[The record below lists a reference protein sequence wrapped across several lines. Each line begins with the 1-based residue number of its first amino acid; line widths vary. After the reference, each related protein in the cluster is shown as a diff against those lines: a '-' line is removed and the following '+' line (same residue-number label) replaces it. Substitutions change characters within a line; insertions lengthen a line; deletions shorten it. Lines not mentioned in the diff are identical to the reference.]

1 MPLSADSAQPG
12 RLAKAAPPILP
23 APPVPP
29 APLNLRDVL
38 FLGAFALAKL
48 VAHLVSVLFIR
59 YGWFGDELYYLDCAR
74 HLAWGYVDHPPLAMA
89 LLALWTGV
97 FGDGLLAVRLPAYL
111 LGAGTVFT
119 AGLITR
125 ELGGRRFAQGLTCLA
140 VLIAGVY
147 LATDSFYSMN
157 APDKLFWALAI
168 YLVVRI
174 VRRDQP
180 RLWLLFGVVAGLGL
194 LNKYSMG
201 FLGLGLGAG
210 MLLTAQRRQL
220 RSPYLWGGAGIAVL
234 IFLPHLIWEMVHG
247 WPSIEFMHNAMA
259 YKIVGLP
266 LPQFLLGQVLEGH
279 PANLLLWLGGL
290 VVGLLARDG
299 GLRARDDGRP
309 LRDSG
314 LGRMLSLSFLAIFLL
329 LALSGAKVYYL
340 APAFLLV
347 LPPGAVWF
355 EGLTESHRHWR
366 AVLPAVMVVTGL
378 LVAPMAMPLLRPAT
392 YLRYQAAL
400 GFGPPVEEHGAQGAF
415 PQHLGWRFGWPELV
429 EEVARVYDA
438 LPPEQRARCGIFSDG
453 YGGAGA
459 INRLGRD
466 YGLPRAICGQNS
478 HWLWGPRDCDGSVMI
493 VCTSSGA
500 REWLGRIFASV
511 EEQGRLRHP
520 YVPAYANDRVIF
532 LCRDAREPLADLW
545 PQLKVYQ

>member
-1 MPLSADSAQPG
+1 MLLPAQPG
-12 RLAKAAPPILP
+12 RLVKP
-23 APPVPP
+23 APPALTAAMAPSDRSAPP
-29 APLNLRDVL
+29 APLNRRDVL

-48 VAHLVSVLFIR
+48 AAHLVSVIFFR

-97 FGDGLLAVRLPAYL
+97 FGDSLLAVRLPAYL
-111 LGAGTVFT
+111 LGAGTVFM

-140 VLIAGVY
+140 VLIAGVF

-168 YLVVRI
+168 YLAVRI
-174 VRRDQP
+174 VRRDLP

-194 LNKYSMG
+194 LNQYSMG

-210 MLLTAQRRQL
+210 MLLTSQRRQF
-220 RSPYLWGGAGIAVL
+220 RSLYLWGGAGIAL
-234 IFLPHLIWEMVHG
+234 LLFLPHLIWEIVHG

-279 PANLLLWLGGL
+279 PANVLLWLGGL

-299 GLRARDDGRP
+299 GLR
-309 LRDSG
+309 
-314 LGRMLSLSFLAIFLL
+314 RMLSLSFLVIFLL
-329 LALSGAKVYYL
+329 LALSGAKIYYL

-347 LPPGAVWF
+347 LPPGAIWF
-355 EGLTESHRHWR
+355 EGLTESHRRWR
-366 AVLPAVMVVTGL
+366 AGLPAVMVVTGL
-378 LVAPMAMPLLRPAT
+378 LVAPMAMPLLRPAR

-400 GFGPPVEEHGAQGAF
+400 GFGPPVEEHGAQGAL

-429 EEVARVYDA
+429 EEIAKVYDA
-438 LPPEQRARCGIFSDG
+438 LLPEDRARCGIFIDG

-466 YGLPRAICGQNS
+466 RGLPRAICGQNS
-478 HWLWGPRDCDGSVMI
+478 HWLWGPRDYDGSVMI
-493 VCTSSGA
+493 VYASDDA
-500 REWLGRIFASV
+500 REWLSRIFRSV
-511 EEQGRLRHP
+511 EEKGRLRHP
-520 YVPAYANDRVIF
+520 YVPAYANGRVVY
-532 LCRDAREPLADLW
+532 LCRDARESLADLW